1 MKILRK
7 LSLILMSLIGISS
20 ITACSEKKI
29 YIPDPKPYPVEVK
42 CALPDVDCNKY
53 KHTLDSQQE
62 EMKACM
68 DEMRKTMEVC
78 K

>member
-1 MKILRK
+1 MKITKRLN
-7 LSLILMSLIGISS
+7 LILMILIGISN
-20 ITACSEKKI
+20 TGCTTKKV

-42 CALPDVDCNKY
+42 CVLPEVDCNKY

-68 DEMRKTMEVC
+68 DEMRKTMEIC
-78 K
+78 R

>member
-1 MKILRK
+1 MKIERRLN
-7 LSLILMSLIGISS
+7 LILIILIGISS
-20 ITACSEKKI
+20 LGCTKEI
-29 YIPDPKPYPVEVK
+29 YTPKPYPVEVK
-42 CALPDVDCNKY
+42 CVLPDVDCNKY

-68 DEMRKTMEVC
+68 DELRQTMEIC